1 MWSNKHQQSLS
12 SSCAYEANAWG
23 FRRNNA
29 TVKGQGIVQN
39 SGNQFLGKSMAP
51 ENQVGF
57 ARSSHSVSQDSR
69 IDSQVTCGFVI
80 FPSVVISIPYSPSLV
95 VPRIMMYGFIKIRMK
110 VVHFI
115 KKFSSKTTFIKNHFH
130 QKPLSSKTISSK
142 TTFIKNHFHQK
153 PLSSKTTFIKN
164 HFHQNPLPSKTTF
177 IKNHFHQKPLS
188 SKNHFHQKPLSKIL
202 DPKPQN
208 ESGF

>member
-115 KKFSSKTTFIKNHFH
+115 KNHFH
-130 QKPLSSKTISSK
+130 QKPLSSK

-164 HFHQNPLPSKTTF
+164 HFHQKPLSSESTS

-188 SKNHFHQKPLSKIL
+188 SKTTFIKKPLSSKTTFKNL
-202 DPKPQN
+202 GPQTPK
-208 ESGF
+208 